1 MLLQQTWNELWE
13 RLKRALGL
21 RRPSIHVP
29 FGLMRVQAT
38 VLERLPRPPVTRDQ
52 LTMLEH
58 DNVVSNDD
66 AVRVFQLP
74 LVSLAEQLRR
84 AT

>member
-1 MLLQQTWNELWE
+1 
-13 RLKRALGL
+13 
-21 RRPSIHVP
+21 
-29 FGLMRVQAT
+29 MRVQAT
-38 VLERLPRPPVTRDQ
+38 VLERLPSPPVTRDQ